1 MTYAIMYRRTNTSEV
16 WRGFL
21 LHETKKH
28 AEDCKKMLDVPFAIL
43 NMILSVQ
50 KY

>member
-28 AEDCKKMLDVPFAIL
+28 AEEKAERERDRCIE
-43 NMILSVQ
+43 
-50 KY
+50 